1 MLKFRIRTER
11 RAVSR
16 FVDTKM
22 SVSEWLPLLGVTVSA
37 FIFNTSEFMP
47 VGLLTDIG
55 ATFGTSEGQTGLIVS
70 VYAWVVMI
78 LSLPLMV
85 AASRVAF
92 RPLILGVLAVF
103 CAGQA
108 LSAIS
113 GSYGMLMA
121 SRLVVACS
129 HSVFWAIAAP
139 VAVRVVKPVH
149 APLAVSLVEVG
160 SALAMTVGL
169 PLGRVVGLAL
179 GWRLTFASV
188 GAVSLACL
196 VYMLAVFPH
205 VPGAKPFGLKQLP
218 GIFRNKV
225 LAGIFVVTALYAMGY
240 YTGYSYIEPFLL
252 QVGGLDEGAVTAALV
267 FFGLAGIVA
276 SVVCTKLYSRHRS
289 AFAVAVV
296 AGVVLSLALL
306 RLAATSLV
314 GVAVVCFVWGLAGA
328 CYSIVYQ
335 AEIINFASDGE
346 QTVAMAL
353 FSGIFNLGIGTGSF
367 IGGGM
372 CTYVGVGSVGFVGAV
387 IALAALVYCWCRL
400 RPHLRA
406 GGAS

>member
-1 MLKFRIRTER
+1 MSGIVER
-11 RAVSR
+11 
-16 FVDTKM
+16 KM
-22 SVSEWLPLLGVTVSA
+22 TASELLPLLGVTVSA

-70 VYAWVVMI
+70 VYAWAVML

-85 AASRVAF
+85 AASRIAF
-92 RPLILGVLAVF
+92 RPLILAVLAVF
-103 CAGQA
+103 CTGQVLSA
-108 LSAIS
+108 LSS
-113 GSYGMLMA
+113 SYGMLMA
-121 SRLVVACS
+121 ARLVVACS

-139 VAVRVVKPVH
+139 VAVRVVEPIH

-179 GWRLTFASV
+179 GWRLTFACV

-196 VYMLAVFPH
+196 IYLVAVFPRI
-205 VPGAKPFGLKQLP
+205 PGAKPFGLKQLP
-218 GIFRNKV
+218 DILRNKA
-225 LAGIFVVTALYAMGY
+225 LAGIFIVTALYAMGY

-252 QVGGLDEGAVTAALV
+252 QVGGFTEVAVTGALV
-267 FFGLAGIVA
+267 FFGLAGIA
-276 SVVCTKLYSRHRS
+276 GSALCTKWYSRHRIS
-289 AFAVAVV
+289 FAVAVV
-296 AGVVLSLALL
+296 AGVVLSLAAL
-306 RLAATSLV
+306 RLAAFSLV
-314 GVAVVCFVWGLAGA
+314 GVVIVCFVWGLAGA

-353 FSGIFNLGIGTGSF
+353 FSGIFNFGIGFGSF
-367 IGGGM
+367 IGGGV
-372 CTYVGVGSVGFVGAV
+372 CTYAGVGFVGYAGAF
-387 IALAALVYCWCRL
+387 IALVALTYCWLRL
-400 RPHLRA
+400 RAHMVER
-406 GGAS
+406 GAS

>member
-1 MLKFRIRTER
+1 MGL
-11 RAVSR
+11 
-16 FVDTKM
+16 
-22 SVSEWLPLLGVTVSA
+22 SELLPLLGVTVSA

-55 ATFGTSEGQTGLIVS
+55 ATFGTTEGQTGLIVS
-70 VYAWVVMI
+70 VYAWAVMI

-85 AASRVAF
+85 AASRIAF

-108 LSAIS
+108 LSALS
-113 GSYGMLMA
+113 ASYGMLMA

-139 VAVRVVKPVH
+139 IAVRVVKPVH

-179 GWRLTFASV
+179 GWRLTFACV

-196 VYMLAVFPH
+196 IYLLAVFPR
-205 VPGAKPFGLKQLP
+205 VSGAKPFGLKQLP
-218 GIFRNKV
+218 GILRNKA
-225 LAGIFVVTALYAMGY
+225 LAGIFIVTALYAMGY

-252 QVGGLDEGAVTAALV
+252 QVGGFDEAAVTGALV
-267 FFGLAGIVA
+267 FFGLAGIA
-276 SVVCTKLYSRHRS
+276 GSVVCTKLYSRHRI

-296 AGVVLSLALL
+296 AGVAVSLAAL
-306 RLAATSLV
+306 RLAAFSLA
-314 GVAVVCFVWGLAGA
+314 GVVVVCFIWGLAGA

-335 AEIINFASDGE
+335 AEIINFAHDGE

-367 IGGGM
+367 IGGGV
-372 CTYVGVGSVGFVGAV
+372 CTYAGVAYVGLAGAA
-387 IALAALVYCWCRL
+387 IALLALAYCWFRL
-400 RPHLRA
+400 RTHMRA
-406 GGAS
+406 AGAR